1 MDYLS
6 DNIDDNLE
14 TTNPNAHH
22 WREMYL
28 RQLKQYDIME
38 KLKDKRLKEKEEKYQ
53 KVLAEK
59 EEKYEKLLC
68 EKEKLIDE
76 KDHKLLLKDEI
87 ISLLHSGIDQNLL
100 NSHDESSSLSL
111 TSMKKLIG
119 FDLSHT
125 VRQKN

>member
-1 MDYLS
+1 MEYLS
-6 DNIDDNLE
+6 DNINDNLE
-14 TTNPNAHH
+14 TTNPKAHH

-68 EKEKLIDE
+68 EKEKLLCEKEKLIAE

-87 ISLLHSGIDQNLL
+87 ISLL
-100 NSHDESSSLSL
+100 
-111 TSMKKLIG
+111 
-119 FDLSHT
+119 
-125 VRQKN
+125 RQKN